1 MPIVLVLLLSA
12 VMFISMKGSRV
23 LMTLFALELGAGPL
37 ETGMLFAV
45 YGLFPFLLAVR
56 AGRIADQFGNRALMY
71 IGLSTFAVSL
81 VLPLFFP
88 HLATLFAV
96 AGLTGVTSMLFV
108 VATQNLVGL
117 LADAASRTRNYSWY
131 SLGDSGGAVLG
142 PIVVGVCIDQLGHVP
157 AFAVLAAIP
166 VLCLVVL
173 HVKREFIPNTV
184 GAKSTAHVSPS
195 RDLLKLP
202 ALRNALLTNGI
213 VMTGLDLYN
222 VYFPV
227 YAKGIG
233 LSATTIGLVMGA
245 FGTAAFV
252 VRLLIPPVTRRVG
265 ERKMIAVALALAAV
279 AYVTIPLMHDPWLLG
294 AVSFAVG
301 LGIGCGQPL
310 SMALSFNAA
319 PPGRSAETIAMR
331 LMVSYG
337 THVFIPPVFGAF
349 GAVLGLAPV
358 FWTCAMLLGGGSY
371 LNRGARRESD
381 PGSGTSAL

>member
-1 MPIVLVLLLSA
+1 MAIVLVLLLSA

-81 VLPLFFP
+81 ILPLFFP
-88 HLATLFAV
+88 HLATLFVV

-142 PIVVGVCIDQLGHVP
+142 PIVVGVCIDQLGHVS

-166 VLCLVVL
+166 VLCLAVL
-173 HVKREFIPNTV
+173 HLKREFIPNTV
-184 GAKSTAHVSPS
+184 GAKVTAQISPS

-227 YAKGIG
+227 YAKGLG
-233 LSATTIGLVMGA
+233 LSATTIGLVMGS
-245 FGTAAFV
+245 FGTAAFL
-252 VRLLIPPVTRRVG
+252 VRMLIPPVTRRVG

-331 LMVSYG
+331 LAVSYG
-337 THVFIPPVFGAF
+337 THVFIPPVFGAV
-349 GAVLGLAPV
+349 GTALGLAPV
-358 FWTCAMLLGGGSY
+358 FWTCGMLLAGGSY
-371 LNRGARRESD
+371 LNRRERPENS
-381 PGSGTSAL
+381 

>member
-1 MPIVLVLLLSA
+1 MAIVLVLLLSA

-81 VLPLFFP
+81 ILPLFFP
-88 HLATLFAV
+88 HLATLFVV

-131 SLGDSGGAVLG
+131 SLGDSGGAVMG
-142 PIVVGVCIDQLGHVP
+142 PIVVGVCIDQLGHVS

-166 VLCLVVL
+166 VLCLAVL
-173 HVKREFIPNTV
+173 HLKREFIPNTV
-184 GAKSTAHVSPS
+184 GAKVTAQISPS

-227 YAKGIG
+227 YAKGLG
-233 LSATTIGLVMGA
+233 LSATTIGLVMGS
-245 FGTAAFV
+245 FGTAAFL
-252 VRLLIPPVTRRVG
+252 VRMLIPPVTRRVG

-331 LMVSYG
+331 LAVSYG
-337 THVFIPPVFGAF
+337 THVFIPPVFGAV
-349 GAVLGLAPV
+349 GTALGLAPV
-358 FWTCAMLLGGGSY
+358 FWTCGMLLAGGSY
-371 LNRGARRESD
+371 LNRRERPENS
-381 PGSGTSAL
+381 

>member
-1 MPIVLVLLLSA
+1 MAIVLVLLLSA

-88 HLATLFAV
+88 HLATLFVV

-142 PIVVGVCIDQLGHVP
+142 PVVVGVCIDQLSHVS

-173 HVKREFIPNTV
+173 HLKREFIPNTV
-184 GAKSTAHVSPS
+184 GAKSAVKVSPS

-227 YAKGIG
+227 YATGLG

-245 FGTAAFV
+245 FGTAAFL
-252 VRLLIPPVTRRVG
+252 VRVLIPPVTRRVG

-331 LMVSYG
+331 LAVSYG
-337 THVFIPPVFGAF
+337 THVVIPPVFGAV
-349 GAVLGLAPV
+349 GTALGLAPV
-358 FWTCAMLLGGGSY
+358 FWTCGMLLAGGSY
-371 LNRGARRESD
+371 LNRRTRRAPD